1 MLLFIRYA
9 ARRGARALKGRAA
22 LSVVASVFVLAM
34 SQGTG
39 GQQNM
44 PRQLHTMLSLLEQG
58 KIVFA
63 DLDYTFID
71 MEHQPFDITALRDRV
86 LNNLEPEK
94 FRKGEPARTILVR
107 IPAYGRE
114 LDKNHWQVK
123 QVLDSGVQAI
133 VFPTI
138 ETVEQAQEAV
148 KAMRYPQKTGS
159 RDFEPAG
166 LRGMGPTFAARVWG
180 LSQPEYIER
189 ADIWKLD
196 PGGQLIPWLLIESPA
211 GAAASRGICRWLKE
225 KNIGAVVWVGTGAG
239 PTGTGGDMLA
249 SHGGSAEAVSKSV
262 DTVLAAGREFGCTIA
277 MVGNIDIDRRIREG
291 ARIFSGNPSPSDLKA
306 AGR

>member
-1 MLLFIRYA
+1 MDTFVRGISSIAVSVMVLFTTQA
-9 ARRGARALKGRAA
+9 AY
-22 LSVVASVFVLAM
+22 
-34 SQGTG
+34 

-44 PRQLHTMLSLLEQG
+44 PRHLHTMLSLLEQG

-63 DLDYTFID
+63 GLDYTFID
-71 MEHQPFDITALRDRV
+71 MEHPPFDVTALRIRV
-86 LNNLEPEK
+86 LENLEPEK
-94 FRKGEPARTILVR
+94 FRKGEPAHTILVR

-123 QVLDSGVQAI
+123 QVLDAGVQSI

-138 ETVEQAQEAV
+138 ESVAQAQEAI
-148 KAMRYPQKTGS
+148 KAMRYPQKAGS
-159 RDFEPAG
+159 KDFDPPG
-166 LRGMGPTFAARVWG
+166 LRGTGPTFAARVWG
-180 LSQPEYIER
+180 LSQPEYIEK
-189 ADIWKLD
+189 ADLWKLD

-211 GAAASRGICRWLKE
+211 GAAASRDICRWLKE
-225 KNIGAVVWVGTGAG
+225 KNIGAVVWVGTGGG

-249 SHGGSAEAVSKSV
+249 THGGSMEAVSKSV

-277 MVGNIDIDRRIREG
+277 MVGNAQIERRIQEG

>member
-1 MLLFIRYA
+1 MLV
-9 ARRGARALKGRAA
+9 
-22 LSVVASVFVLAM
+22 LSTTQA
-34 SQGTG
+34 TY
-39 GQQNM
+39 GQQNV
-44 PRQLHTMLSLLEQG
+44 PKHLHTMLSLLEQG
-58 KIVFA
+58 KIVFGG
-63 DLDYTFID
+63 LDYTFID
-71 MEHQPFDITALRDRV
+71 MEHQPFDITALREQV

-94 FRKGEPARTILVR
+94 FRKGEPVQTIIVR

-123 QVLDSGVQAI
+123 QVLDSGVQGI

-138 ETVEQAQEAV
+138 ESVAHAEEAI

-159 RDFEPAG
+159 KDFDPPG
-166 LRGMGPTFAARVWG
+166 LRGTGPTFAARVWG
-180 LSQPEYIER
+180 FSQPEYIEK

-196 PGGQLIPWLLIESPA
+196 PAGQLIPWLLIESPA
-211 GAAASRGICRWLKE
+211 GAAASRDICRWLKE
-225 KNIGAVVWVGTGAG
+225 KNVGAVIWVGTGAG

-249 SHGGSAEAVSKSV
+249 THGGSKEALLKSV
-262 DTVLAAGREFGCTIA
+262 DMVLAAGREFGCTIA
-277 MVGNIDIDRRIREG
+277 MVGNIEIERRIKQG

>member
-1 MLLFIRYA
+1 MRLGLSVAASVIVLFITQA
-9 ARRGARALKGRAA
+9 A
-22 LSVVASVFVLAM
+22 S
-34 SQGTG
+34 

-44 PRQLHTMLSLLEQG
+44 PRHLHSMLSLLEQG
-58 KIVFA
+58 KIVFGG
-63 DLDYTFID
+63 LDYTFID
-71 MEHQPFDITALRDRV
+71 MEHQPFDITALRGRV
-86 LNNLEPEK
+86 LENLEPEK

-123 QVLDSGVQAI
+123 QVLDSGVHSI

-138 ETVEQAQEAV
+138 ETVEQAQEAI
-148 KAMRYPQKTGS
+148 KAMRYPQKTGAK
-159 RDFEPAG
+159 DFEPAG
-166 LRGMGPTFAARVWG
+166 LRGTGPTFAARVWG
-180 LSQPEYIER
+180 LSQIEYIEK

-211 GAAASRGICRWLKE
+211 GAAASRDICRWLKE
-225 KNIGAVVWVGTGAG
+225 KNIGAVLWLGTGEG
-239 PTGTGGDMLA
+239 PTGSGGDMLA
-249 SHGGSAEAVSKSV
+249 THGGSTEAVSKSV
-262 DTVLAAGREFGCTIA
+262 DTVLGAGREFGCTIA
-277 MVGNIDIDRRIREG
+277 MVGNSQIERRIKEG

>member
-1 MLLFIRYA
+1 MRIILSLA
-9 ARRGARALKGRAA
+9 ASILV
-22 LSVVASVFVLAM
+22 LSIPR
-34 SQGTG
+34 TTY

-44 PRQLHTMLSLLEQG
+44 PKHLHTMLSLLEQG
-58 KIVFA
+58 KIVFGG
-63 DLDYTFID
+63 LDYTFID
-71 MEHQPFDITALRDRV
+71 MEHQPFDITALRDRM

-94 FRKGEPARTILVR
+94 FRKGEPVSTVIVR

-123 QVLDSGVQAI
+123 QVLDSGVHGI

-138 ETVEQAQEAV
+138 ESVAQAQEAI
-148 KAMRYPQKTGS
+148 KAMRYPQRPGT
-159 RDFEPAG
+159 RDFDPPG
-166 LRGMGPTFAARVWG
+166 LRGTGPAFAARIWG
-180 LSQPEYIER
+180 LSPPEYIEK

-211 GAAASRGICRWLKE
+211 GAAASRDICRWLKE
-225 KNIGAVVWVGTGAG
+225 KNIGAVLWLGTASGG
-239 PTGTGGDMLA
+239 SGGGGDML
-249 SHGGSAEAVSKSV
+249 STHGGSLEAVARSV

-277 MVGNIDIDRRIREG
+277 MVGNTQIERRIKEG